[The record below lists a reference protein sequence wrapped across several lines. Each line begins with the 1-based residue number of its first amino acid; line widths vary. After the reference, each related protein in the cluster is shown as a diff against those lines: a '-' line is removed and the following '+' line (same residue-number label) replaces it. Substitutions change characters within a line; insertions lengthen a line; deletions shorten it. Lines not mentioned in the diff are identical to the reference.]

1 MKKSKSVP
9 QSLRNL
15 YLKYQISHITYLML
29 NTCILYPVSCIL
41 CPDVLHSQ
49 YIHEY
54 PCSDVFIY
62 RCMGTR
68 YTVTSILRINV
79 WVQGRL
85 YYQYTN
91 VHTHSTLGIKHT
103 LIHVVTY
110 PCIDVWVQ
118 VILYHRCFALYGT
131 RYTVL
136 SIHQSSRTVHS
147 ESEFVCFVAIGTQ

>member
-1 MKKSKSVP
+1 M
-9 QSLRNL
+9 
-15 YLKYQISHITYLML
+15 
-29 NTCILYPVSCIL
+29 YPLSCIL

-68 YTVTSILRINV
+68 YTVTSILCINV
-79 WVQGRL
+79 WVQGIL
-85 YYQYTN
+85 YYQYTS

-110 PCIDVWVQ
+110 LCIDVWVQ
-118 VILYHRCFALYGT
+118 VILYHRCYALY
-131 RYTVL
+131 RYKVYCTINTPGLTHSTLGIRVCL
-136 SIHQSSRTVHS
+136 LRCNQRTVKS
-147 ESEFVCFVAIGTQ
+147 